1 MADKKILRVL
11 GIGLIVVL
19 ALAFVFV
26 FASHSYLKRGIQG
39 RVMATEESWV
49 GSGSLEKN
57 DVTNYAQDSLME
69 RSSAPM
75 QSLPVKSVDISRK
88 LIQNASLNLKVKDCM
103 QAQAEIEGFIGKFK
117 GIIVNSQINTSNK
130 AYKSGDIVFKIQ
142 PKEMG
147 LILSEIKKLGEV
159 EAQHVSSEDVTEQ
172 YVDLQA
178 RLKNLL
184 LVRDRLTKI
193 LNERARDVK
202 DILSIERELSRLGGD
217 IESLEGRIKYLDRQV
232 DLSTVTVYF
241 HELHRGIVGS
251 LDFWEKF
258 QETLRVSLET
268 FVSTFN
274 GIIIAISFFLPI
286 LIWGGI
292 IWLLF
297 SLYRRLFRKG

>member
-1 MADKKILRVL
+1 MANKSLLKVV
-11 GIGLIVVL
+11 GISLVVI
-19 ALAFVFV
+19 FIFV
-26 FASHSYLKRGIQG
+26 FASQSYLKRGIQG
-39 RVMATEESWV
+39 RVMATEASWG
-49 GSGSLEKN
+49 GSGNLGKQYEADFAMGSRMEKP
-57 DVTNYAQDSLME
+57 
-69 RSSAPM
+69 SAHM
-75 QSLPVKSVDISRK
+75 QSLPMKPVDISRK
-88 LIQNASLNLKVKDCM
+88 LIQSASLNLKVKDCM
-103 QAQAEIEGFIGKFK
+103 QAQAEIEGFVEKFK

-142 PKEMG
+142 PKDMG
-147 LILSEIKKLGEV
+147 LILSDIKKLGEV
-159 EAQHVSSEDVTEQ
+159 ESQHVSAEDVTEQ

-241 HELHRGIVGS
+241 HELRRGIVGS
-251 LDFWEKF
+251 IDFLDKF
-258 QETLRVSLET
+258 QETLRVSIEA
-268 FVSTFN
+268 FVNTFN

-292 IWLLF
+292 IWLIF
-297 SLYRRLFRKG
+297 SLFRRLSRKG

>member
-1 MADKKILRVL
+1 MVNKNLLKVL
-11 GIGLIVVL
+11 GISLVVVFI
-19 ALAFVFV
+19 FVFV
-26 FASHSYLKRGIQG
+26 SHSYLKRGIRG
-39 RVMATEESWV
+39 RMMATEAYWG
-49 GSGSLEKN
+49 GSGSLGKQYEADHAMGSRMEK
-57 DVTNYAQDSLME
+57 
-69 RSSAPM
+69 SSAHM
-75 QSLPVKSVDISRK
+75 QSLPMKPVDIPRK
-88 LIQNASLNLKVKDCM
+88 LIQSASLNLKVKDCM
-103 QAQAEIEGFIGKFK
+103 QAQAEIEGFVGKFK
-117 GIIVNSQINTSNK
+117 GIIINSQINTSNK

-142 PKEMG
+142 PKDMG
-147 LILSEIKKLGEV
+147 LILSDIKKLGEV
-159 EAQHVSSEDVTEQ
+159 ESQYVSAEDVTEQ
-172 YVDLQA
+172 YIDLQA

-241 HELHRGIVGS
+241 HEGHRGIVGS

-258 QETLRVSLET
+258 QETLRVSIET
-268 FVSTFN
+268 FVNTFN